1 MIHQGLGRC
10 VRKYTYDLCTIT
22 YTRCNVY
29 DRDIRNTDRDIL
41 VRTFCSQKVFYSIIF
56 SRYSVVSSSPKL
68 TLLVLGDGAVARLL
82 DLDGGFTDPETFP
95 LFAAARLAASI
106 LARSASVDPI
116 LADD

>member
-1 MIHQGLGRC
+1 
-10 VRKYTYDLCTIT
+10 
-22 YTRCNVY
+22 
-29 DRDIRNTDRDIL
+29 
-41 VRTFCSQKVFYSIIF
+41 
-56 SRYSVVSSSPKL
+56 L